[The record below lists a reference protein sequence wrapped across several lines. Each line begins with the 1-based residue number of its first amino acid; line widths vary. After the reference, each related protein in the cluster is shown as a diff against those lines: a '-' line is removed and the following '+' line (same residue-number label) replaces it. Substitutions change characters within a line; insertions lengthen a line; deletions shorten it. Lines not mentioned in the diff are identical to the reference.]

1 MESDKTKKV
10 YKMTNAKE
18 ELLRM
23 LSDINKTEADI
34 ARLKCVTNLDY
45 IENTKKEIFSIDD
58 LDFEY
63 SEGYGAQELFG
74 LVLFN
79 DGSWLERGE
88 YDGAEWW
95 EYKKPPT
102 DEDFNSIGHFFIEP
116 TK

>member
-1 MESDKTKKV
+1 MA
-10 YKMTNAKE
+10 NAKE

-34 ARLKCVTNLDY
+34 ARLKCVAISDC
-45 IENTKKEIFSIDD
+45 IENTKKEIFSIHD

-88 YDGAEWW
+88 YDGSEWW
-95 EYKKPPT
+95 EYKKTPT
-102 DEDFNSIGHFFIEP
+102 DEDFNSIGY
-116 TK
+116 